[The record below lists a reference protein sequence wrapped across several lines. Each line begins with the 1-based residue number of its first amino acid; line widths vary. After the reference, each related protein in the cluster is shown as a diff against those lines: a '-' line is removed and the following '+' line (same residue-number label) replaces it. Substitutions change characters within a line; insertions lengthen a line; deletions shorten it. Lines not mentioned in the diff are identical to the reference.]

1 MFFCPGICECFLVLH
16 KEIFSFQEMH
26 LFQMV
31 VYDSETV
38 FVPLA
43 PLTG

>member
-1 MFFCPGICECFLVLH
+1 
-16 KEIFSFQEMH
+16 
-26 LFQMV
+26 MV